1 MLGRRLRV
9 ASALLALSLAACSSN
24 RLPPPEAEPPQD
36 LSTILSRFD
45 TLRQEMGVPF
55 VRLSLEP
62 NPFVAAAK
70 GINSMVMDEDFAYSL
85 SDPALDFVLIH
96 EFAHLKYQDP
106 RKGFALLRKLNE
118 EDGGETTMDFMLLW
132 GKYSNNPEFQSMV
145 REVEARADVYAIEY
159 LNTKEQDAC
168 LAGQELEAKTGRSFG
183 DRIQA
188 MCDAAIFKAD

>member
-1 MLGRRLRV
+1 MSPLKCISLGLT
-9 ASALLALSLAACSSN
+9 AIGLAACSTTH
-24 RLPPPEAEPPQD
+24 LPPPVAEPTQD
-36 LSTILSRFD
+36 LPSVLSRFD
-45 TLRQEMGVPF
+45 TLRKEMGLPF

-70 GINSMVMDEDFAYSL
+70 GINSMVMDEGFAYSL
-85 SDPALDFVLIH
+85 SDPALDFVLVH

-106 RKGFALLRKLNE
+106 RKGFTLLRKLHE
-118 EDGGETTMDFMLLW
+118 EDGGESTTDFMLLW
-132 GKYSNNPEFQSMV
+132 GKYSNNPEFQTMV
-145 REVEARADVYAIEY
+145 KEVEARADLYAIEY
-159 LNTKEQDAC
+159 LNSKEQDAC

>member
-1 MLGRRLRV
+1 VSFISHFSLG
-9 ASALLALSLAACSSN
+9 LLIVGLAACSSN
-24 RLPPPEAEPPQD
+24 RLPALEAAPPQD
-36 LSTILSRFD
+36 LSTVLSRFD
-45 TLRQEMGVPF
+45 ALRHDMDVPF

-85 SDPALDFVLIH
+85 SDSALDFVLVH
-96 EFAHLKYQDP
+96 EFAHLKHQDP

-118 EDGGETTMDFMLLW
+118 EDGGESTMDFMLLW
-132 GKYSNNPEFQSMV
+132 GKYSNYPEFQAMV
-145 REVEARADVYAIEY
+145 REVEARADLYAIEY

-168 LAGQELEAKTGRSFG
+168 LAGQELETKTGRSFG
-183 DRIQA
+183 ERIQA

>member
-1 MLGRRLRV
+1 MSPFTSFSLGLI
-9 ASALLALSLAACSSN
+9 AIGLAACSGN
-24 RLPPPEAEPPQD
+24 RLPPPEADPPQD
-36 LSTILSRFD
+36 LPSVLSRFD
-45 TLRQEMGVPF
+45 QLRQEMGVPF

-70 GINSMVMDEDFAYSL
+70 GINSMVMDEGFAYSL
-85 SDPALDFVLIH
+85 SDPALDFVLVH

-106 RKGFALLRKLNE
+106 RKGFTLLRKLHE
-118 EDGGETTMDFMLLW
+118 EDGGESTTDFMLLW

-145 REVEARADVYAIEY
+145 KEVEARADLYAIEY
-159 LNTKEQDAC
+159 LNSKEQDAC

-183 DRIQA
+183 ERIQA